1 MKTAQHLFYYLV
13 AFFVIVA
20 AVYTFWVDFEEMV
33 GVVALTLT
41 AIMCAMIAWYIGKTA
56 KKMDRGPDDDLDGEI
71 AEGAGP
77 YGHFSPHSW
86 WPLAVAASCAL
97 FFLGIAIGWWMT
109 FIAAPFIAIS
119 VVGWVFEYFRGEHA
133 V

>member
-1 MKTAQHLFYYLV
+1 MKVETKLFYYLV
-13 AFFVIVA
+13 GFFVIA
-20 AVYTFWVDFEEMV
+20 AAIYTYFVDFEEMV

-41 AIMCAMIAWYIGKTA
+41 AIMCAMLAWYLGRTGRRL
-56 KKMDRGPDDDLDGEI
+56 DPRPDDDPEGEI
-71 AEGAGP
+71 ADQAGP

-86 WPLAVAASCAL
+86 WPLAVAGAGAL
-97 FFLGIAIGWWMT
+97 FFLGVAIGWWLAI
-109 FIAAPFIAIS
+109 IAAPFLAIS